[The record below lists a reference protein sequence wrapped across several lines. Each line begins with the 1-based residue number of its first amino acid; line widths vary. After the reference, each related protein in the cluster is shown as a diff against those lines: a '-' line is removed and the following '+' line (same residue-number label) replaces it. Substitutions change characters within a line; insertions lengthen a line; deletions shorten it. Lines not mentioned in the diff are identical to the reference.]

1 MSTYI
6 TLGKAPESPEERAL
20 LLAKKVQMEE
30 YMASLQLTQTQ
41 KRLVELL
48 ISRKG
53 YGEDDLEINQDFTV
67 ELPGCSFVVRVDI
80 IVKIEGKRLFTVK
93 CVMSSMESWE
103 RHSVAFGR
111 VADVHQIPY
120 AVITDGE
127 DARVIST
134 ADGTLVAQGL
144 DAIPS
149 RQEAERMR
157 GETTFNTCPSAR
169 VEKEKRILYAF
180 EAIKCTNSLI
190 NGNRQ

>member
-6 TLGKAPESPEERAL
+6 TLGKAPESPEERAA

-30 YMASLQLTQTQ
+30 YMAGLQLTQVQ
-41 KRLVELL
+41 KRMVEFL

-67 ELPGCSFVVRVDI
+67 ELPGCSFVVRADI

-93 CVMSSMESWE
+93 CVMGSMESWE

-111 VADVHQIPY
+111 VADVYQIPY

-127 DARVIST
+127 DARMIAT

-144 DAIPS
+144 DAIPL
-149 RQEAERMR
+149 RQEAERMQ
-157 GETTFNTCPSAR
+157 GETTFNTCPSER

-180 EAIKCTNSLI
+180 EAIKCSNTLI
-190 NGNRQ
+190 KGDGQ